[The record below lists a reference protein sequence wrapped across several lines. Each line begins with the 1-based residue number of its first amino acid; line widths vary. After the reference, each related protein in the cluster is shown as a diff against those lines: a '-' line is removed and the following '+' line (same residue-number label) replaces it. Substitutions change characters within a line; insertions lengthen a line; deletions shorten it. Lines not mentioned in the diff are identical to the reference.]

1 MRFHYMHYILCR
13 ICISMNSMPLYKT
26 TKAFKSNTR
35 GVIWKC
41 LTSIFSR
48 SQLGTSKGST
58 NLSDPNKKKTT
69 PQFQFATKNHFL
81 LETKGTKRWKESGSS
96 HTMGQRILSPKM
108 NDEQK
113 LNYQIK
119 LQKINKNQEIS
130 VQVREAIITNLPET
144 GVVYSTILFNK

>member
-1 MRFHYMHYILCR
+1 
-13 ICISMNSMPLYKT
+13 
-26 TKAFKSNTR
+26 
-35 GVIWKC
+35 
-41 LTSIFSR
+41 
-48 SQLGTSKGST
+48 
-58 NLSDPNKKKTT
+58 
-69 PQFQFATKNHFL
+69 
-81 LETKGTKRWKESGSS
+81 
-96 HTMGQRILSPKM
+96 MGQRILSPKM